1 MTKEQLDNIIGFC
14 FSFHP
19 QLGNDLDSFDSSY
32 LLEKWTKFIGVKPY
46 NVEHLSLVYLKEDYE
61 EFKKY
66 KSKVFSWGHVSL
78 PVGVEKKDLL
88 DVYERM
94 DWVNKW
100 GEKGYN
106 EVKEIIDIISR
117 LGEKGIYDWTVQ
129 EIIGLFSDYV
139 KIEQVSKEPYNHLH
153 TLVKREM
160 DKWINTV
167 ENKRDYNLILL
178 EV

>member
-1 MTKEQLDNIIGFC
+1 
-14 FSFHP
+14 
-19 QLGNDLDSFDSSY
+19 
-32 LLEKWTKFIGVKPY
+32 
-46 NVEHLSLVYLKEDYE
+46 
-61 EFKKY
+61 
-66 KSKVFSWGHVSL
+66 
-78 PVGVEKKDLL
+78 
-88 DVYERM
+88 M

-117 LGEKGIYDWTVQ
+117 LGEKRIYDWTVQ